1 MELSRSLLATL
12 LSALDPLARR
22 GKDVQE
28 ARKSRRTFCN
38 CVQGVPGTEN
48 PEGPPWGGI
57 FGRPDYRRTEYAS
70 KKHTKTTKQSI
81 IAEASRPVPP
91 SLEGG

>member
-12 LSALDPLARR
+12 LTALDPLARR

-48 PEGPPWGGI
+48 PEGPPWGGFSDAQRI
-57 FGRPDYRRTEYAS
+57 EEPSTHP
-70 KKHTKTTKQSI
+70 KNIQKQQNKQ
-81 IAEASRPVPP
+81 
-91 SLEGG
+91 